1 MRMRPKNPVH
11 ATDVQLSQSALEYFC
26 ACPKRFHFATQ
37 WNSKDKVEALEW
49 GTQAHALL
57 ANQAMPE
64 DPGIS
69 NEACYYADTLEQVA
83 YNHGIT
89 VNHHEVSQYLDLGD
103 GITFRRIVDGI
114 GTWKVGKLEIPVIMD
129 WKTCEKGEWY
139 KANTGR
145 GKRISPKAM
154 TFQAAS
160 YLIPPPQDEIERLG
174 LKEWPTTMVFVIGD
188 MDGHG
193 EVIAYEYNQEDVD
206 NFYAACQL
214 VRYAINT
221 ESFPKVRGY
230 ACGQRGGRFCCAFF
244 DLCYQIKGWEEHY
257 DRTNG
262 DWDEAAANRDRN

>member
-11 ATDVQLSQSALEYFC
+11 ATDVQLSQSALEYYFG
-26 ACPKRFHFATQ
+26 CPSRFRFATQ

-57 ANQAMPE
+57 ANQKNPE
-64 DPGIS
+64 DPGITT
-69 NEACYYADTLEQVA
+69 EACFYADTLDLIAFNQ
-83 YNHGIT
+83 GIT

-114 GTWKVGKLEIPVIMD
+114 GTWKVGQHEIPVIMD

-145 GKRISPKAM
+145 GKRVSPKAM

-160 YLIPPPQDEIERLG
+160 YLIPPPMDEIDRLG

-193 EVIAYEYNQEDVD
+193 EIIAYEYNQEDID
-206 NFYAACQL
+206 NFYGACRTVQH
-214 VRYAINT
+214 AINADT
-221 ESFPKVRGY
+221 FPKVRGY

-244 DLCYQIKGWEEHY
+244 DLCYNIKGWEAHY
-257 DRTNG
+257 DRTDG
-262 DWDEAAANRDRN
+262 DWDEKKCAP